1 MATFTEI
8 PNRNMTLNN
17 EERQYNEI
25 NVIYDPAY
33 HFFNYNFRI
42 PLLQNIYWL
51 KNFKHNEMSCST
63 VKRRISW
70 KLSQFIDE
78 TSLK

>member
-25 NVIYDPAY
+25 NVMYDPAY
-33 HFFNYNFRI
+33 HFFNCNFRI

-51 KNFKHNEMSCST
+51 KNFKHN
-63 VKRRISW
+63 
-70 KLSQFIDE
+70 
-78 TSLK
+78 